1 MQAEDIDIQLWAYID
16 GTNTAKEQ
24 QRVAALIV
32 QDGVWK
38 EKYEELLAF
47 HQMVQ
52 ADIQAEP
59 LSSSFADKVM
69 AKIETPVA
77 QKTTASVA
85 LTWGIRAVAAFFI
98 ISISTMLAYYIVT
111 ADFSIA
117 ETTAVTRPN
126 ITIPTS
132 VKSTASLLAS
142 FATLFFLLI
151 AADNLFRRR
160 MA

>member
-16 GTNTAKEQ
+16 GTGTAEEQ

-32 QDGVWK
+32 QDEVWK
-38 EKYEELLAF
+38 NKYEELLAF
-47 HQMVQ
+47 HQMLQ
-52 ADIQAEP
+52 TDLQHEP
-59 LSSSFADKVM
+59 LSNSFADNVM
-69 AKIETPVA
+69 AKIEKPNT
-77 QKTTASVA
+77 QKSTASIA
-85 LTWGIRAVAAFFI
+85 LTWGIKVVAAFFI
-98 ISISTMLAYYIVT
+98 ISISTVLAYYIVT

-117 ETTAVTRPN
+117 ETNTVTRPN

-132 VKSTASLLAS
+132 VKSTVSMLAG
-142 FATLFFLLI
+142 FATLIFLLM